1 MFPYKCILKNIYYIF
16 HHFQVLSRLEAKK
29 KELKEREKQLRLK
42 TKQELKSDIESLK
55 SVIDMM
61 KRKEEVE
68 KKIGRD
74 TCRIDGEVRRVG

>member
-1 MFPYKCILKNIYYIF
+1 M
-16 HHFQVLSRLEAKK
+16 
-29 KELKEREKQLRLK
+29 K

-68 KKIGRD
+68 KKF
-74 TCRIDGEVRRVG
+74 EVIVVELMEK

>member
-1 MFPYKCILKNIYYIF
+1 M
-16 HHFQVLSRLEAKK
+16 
-29 KELKEREKQLRLK
+29 K

-68 KKIGRD
+68 KKLEGILV
-74 TCRIDGEVRRVG
+74 ELMEK